1 MDPKRKEEMK
11 KKKKQKKIR
20 NRRLCSRCSPIMLS
34 ENILFYAKIFTYYAS
49 PLTHYA
55 RIMLDLKLKKQM
67 LYQLRSTQKIKK

>member
-1 MDPKRKEEMK
+1 
-11 KKKKQKKIR
+11 
-20 NRRLCSRCSPIMLS
+20 MLS

-67 LYQLRSTQKIKK
+67 LYQLRSTQKIKKQPTPDLFAKVQYTYSRKM